1 MSLGVKETC
10 DVISAANELAIII
23 IRHVK
28 TNPSPAEIP
37 SLVMD
42 LVTNAEFKASLQEAM
57 ENISQVP
64 AEIADI
70 SLTDTFQIMQTQLS
84 YVPSLLSALAK

>member
-23 IRHVK
+23 IQHVK
-28 TNPSPAEIP
+28 ANPTPAGIP
-37 SLVMD
+37 ALVID
-42 LVTNAEFKASLQEAM
+42 LVSNEQFKKSLTEAI

-84 YVPSLLSALAK
+84 YVPMVLSALAK